1 MAHEKDEAVLRIAER
16 QRWREDDARVVV
28 EAWRRSGESLSHF
41 AGRHR
46 LRRERIGRWASR
58 IEKPDTGGNGMRFHR
73 VRLVEAQDR
82 WHQGGEKI
90 EVVLPD
96 GRLVRVPHGFA
107 PEELQQVLRVL
118 ALEEGA

>member
-1 MAHEKDEAVLRIAER
+1 MAHQKDEAVLRIAGR
-16 QRWREDDARVVV
+16 QRWGEDDAKVVV

-41 AGRHR
+41 AGRYR
-46 LRRERIGRWASR
+46 LRGERIGRWASR
-58 IEKPDTGGNGMRFHR
+58 IEKPEGNGLSFHR

-90 EVVLPD
+90 EVVLTD

-107 PEELQQVLRVL
+107 PEDLQQVLRVL
-118 ALEEGA
+118 ELEEGA

>member
-16 QRWREDDARVVV
+16 QRWREGDARIVI

-58 IEKPDTGGNGMRFHR
+58 IEKPEGNGLSFHR
-73 VRLVEAQDR
+73 VQVVEAQDR
-82 WHQGGEKI
+82 WQQGGEKI
-90 EVVLPD
+90 EVVLTD
-96 GRLVRVPHGFA
+96 GRCVRVPHGFA
-107 PEELQQVLRVL
+107 PEDLQQVLRVL
-118 ALEEGA
+118 EEGA